1 MLPQKA
7 QDIPGA
13 FQGNGHVAVFL
24 LDFIVRTFRG
34 GIIRH
39 GGGHEDEIRLGS
51 VFRDGIIH
59 ILSGHHGNGAQE
71 GRRFDGR
78 GAGDQGDIRSPE
90 HGHFGKGVAHF
101 AGGVVRQ
108 IPHRVNGLLGGAG
121 ADKYPLARKV
131 VGKRQMT
138 QDVLQ

>member
-7 QDIPGA
+7 QDILGA
-13 FQGNGHVAVFL
+13 LQRDGHVAVFL
-24 LDFIVRTFRG
+24 LEFIVRTFRG

-39 GGGHEDEIRLGS
+39 GGCHEDEIRLGS

-78 GAGDQGDIRSPE
+78 GAGNQGHVRSPE
-90 HGHFGKGVAHF
+90 HSHSGKGIAHF

-108 IPHRVNGLLGGAG
+108 IPHRVDGLLGGTG
-121 ADKYPLARKV
+121 TDEHPLAGKV
-131 VGKRQMT
+131 VGKRQMA
-138 QDVLQ
+138 QNELQ